1 MPAPMAATMRAWQ
14 VRSPGP
20 MSAHPLELVERPRP
34 EPGQSE
40 LLVRVRAEVRED
52 PRAIRRLT
60 LMNQGVRE
68 PDASYLA
75 AAP

>member
-1 MPAPMAATMRAWQ
+1 MAA
-14 VRSPGP
+14 
-20 MSAHPLELVERPRP
+20 P
-34 EPGQSE
+34 EP
-40 LLVRVRAEVRED
+40 LLRVRAEVRED